1 MRRLGSVRRIVNQQ
15 LPARIKWLEEFLHD
29 WNFRNGQQQKCD
41 AGGDD
46 IGPNSTG
53 GEAARLHARIQEL
66 EHEKRRLEIENVGLR
81 SEIGELKVPR
91 AANPI
96 NSETTRH

>member
-1 MRRLGSVRRIVNQQ
+1 MTGTFGTDSSRNATPVAMTSV
-15 LPARIKWLEEFLHD
+15 A
-29 WNFRNGQQQKCD
+29 
-41 AGGDD
+41 
-46 IGPNSTG
+46 NSTG